1 MNSSGSKEGE
11 LVTAVLMYAIRC
23 LAEGDQPALTAM
35 NFGPVEVEALKEL
48 QLTDIY
54 RAGILQ
60 SHCLSISLDR
70 GLYRPLLDQ
79 LGRRRE
85 TEQLQHAL
93 IRADAPQDMM
103 QVLFGVG
110 SREYTRL
117 RRLFSVDPSVGRPP
131 EPDEEISEELWKSW
145 SKLIDDRPSGR
156 LSPTDYLALHNQS
169 GLSAR
174 AVWTLT
180 QRWAEFGNLNN

>member
-1 MNSSGSKEGE
+1 MDGTGSKESD
-11 LVTAVLMYAIRC
+11 LVTAVLVYAVRC

-35 NFGPVEVEALKEL
+35 NFGPAEVEALQKL

-54 RAGILQ
+54 RVGSLQ

-70 GLYRPLLDQ
+70 ERYRPLVDQ

-85 TEQLQHAL
+85 VEELQHAL
-93 IRADAPQDMM
+93 IRADAPLDMM
-103 QVLFGVG
+103 QALFGVG

-131 EPDEEISEELWKSW
+131 EPDEESSQELWKAW
-145 SKLIDDRPSGR
+145 SKLIADRTTGQ
-156 LSPTDYLALHNQS
+156 LSATDYLALHEQT
-169 GLSAR
+169 GLFVR
-174 AVWTLT
+174 AVWNLT
-180 QRWAEFGNLNN
+180 QRWAEFGNLNS